1 MIDGIKSLVGSWG
14 LNESLSAWIVW
25 IAVVAAIIILSFAA
39 NYIAKRILLRGVS
52 RIIKRTKTAWDD
64 ALLENKVFTRLSHIA
79 PALVIY
85 FSATGFPGELQDYIQ
100 RFSTI
105 YMVFTGVLVLSAFL
119 NAVVDIY
126 RSFETSR
133 RKPIKGYIQIAKVVI
148 FVFISIYVI
157 GILLNKSVLPILT
170 GLGAMTA
177 VLILVFKDSILGLI
191 ASIQL
196 SGNDMVRIGDWI
208 SMPKYGADG
217 DVIDVTLHTVK
228 VQNWDK
234 TISYIPAYAL
244 ISDSYKNWRGMSESG
259 GRRIKRSINIDMTSV
274 TFATPEMI
282 QRWNKIQVLRDY
294 LASKQQELEEHNKKH
309 NIDDSVLVNGRRIT
323 NLGTF
328 RAYLAEYLKN
338 HPKIRNDMTFLIR
351 HLQPTEKGIPIE
363 IYVFSSDQVWAN
375 YEAIQAD
382 IFDHVLA
389 VIPQFDLR
397 VFQHPSGEDIRRFVE
412 TGSNG
417 APHSM

>member
-1 MIDGIKSLVGSWG
+1 MMAERIESLLTSWG
-14 LNESLSAWIVW
+14 LNDPLNVVVTWT
-25 IAVVAAIIILSFAA
+25 AVVVFIVLLSVVA
-39 NYIAKRILLRGVS
+39 NTVTKRILLSSIS
-52 RIIKRTKTAWDD
+52 RLIRRTQTSWDD
-64 ALLENKVFTRLSHIA
+64 ALLEHHVLVRLAHLA

-85 FSATGFPGELQDYIQ
+85 FTAGVFPGEISDYIQ

-105 YMVFTGVLVLSAFL
+105 YMIFTGVSAVCAFL
-119 NAVVDIY
+119 NAVDTIY
-126 RSFETSR
+126 RTFETSR
-133 RKPIKGYIQIAKVVI
+133 QKPIKGYIQIAKVFVYI
-148 FVFISIYVI
+148 FVIIYAA
-157 GILLNKSVLPILT
+157 GILLDRSVLPLLT

-177 VLILVFKDSILGLI
+177 VIILVFRDSILGLV

-217 DVIDVTLHTVK
+217 DVVDVTLNTVK

-259 GRRIKRSINIDMTSV
+259 GRRIKRSINIDMTTV
-274 TFATPEMI
+274 KFATDEMLR
-282 QRWNKIQVLRDY
+282 RWEKFQLLGDY
-294 LASKQQELEEHNKKH
+294 LKKKREE
-309 NIDDSVLVNGRRIT
+309 IDAYNREHDVDLSEVINGRRIT

-328 RAYLAEYLKN
+328 RAYLAEYLKH
-338 HPKIRNDMTFLIR
+338 HPKVRTDMTFLIR
-351 HLQPTEKGIPIE
+351 HLQPDEKGIPVE

-389 VIPQFDLR
+389 VVPEFDLR
-397 VFQHPSGEDIRRFVE
+397 VFQHPSGSDLRQALA
-412 TGSNG
+412 GMDGMSD
-417 APHSM
+417 